1 VNAIVLTIV
10 WAIAGGA
17 AGWVVRWGSV
27 RLALLESGLG
37 LEPGHK
43 PWQVYGPPILAA
55 ILFALFAT
63 EPTSFAQLALRSVFV
78 LVLVQVIFFD
88 FEHRLIL
95 DRVMFPSIALALVV
109 SLFRHPWWAGIAM
122 GVGAGLIFLL
132 LALVGSAIFKAEA
145 LGFGDVKLALF
156 MGVLLGPLPTIQ
168 GLFYGVFLAGVVSV
182 ALIVWHRTMK
192 QTIAYGP
199 YLAAGALIALYLYPG
214 LPTSSA

>member
-1 VNAIVLTIV
+1 MNLVVLPILWAIV
-10 WAIAGGA
+10 GGA

-27 RLALLESGLG
+27 RLALMESGLG

-43 PWQVYGPPILAA
+43 RWQVYGPPILAA

-63 EPTSFAQLALRSVFV
+63 QPTSFAQLALRSVFV

-109 SLFRHPWWAGIAM
+109 SVFRHPWWAGMAT

-132 LALVGSAIFKAEA
+132 LAFVGSAIFKAEA

-168 GLFYGVFLAGVVSV
+168 ALFYGVFLAGVVSV
-182 ALIVWHRTMK
+182 VLIVWHRTMK
-192 QTIAYGP
+192 QTLAYGP
-199 YLAAGALIALYLYPG
+199 YLATGALIALYLYPG

>member
-1 VNAIVLTIV
+1 VNLIVLPIL

-109 SLFRHPWWAGIAM
+109 SLFRHPWWAGMAM
-122 GVGAGLIFLL
+122 GLGAGLIFLL

-156 MGVLLGPLPTIQ
+156 MGILLGPLPTIQ

>member
-1 VNAIVLTIV
+1 VSAIVLPIL
-10 WAIAGGA
+10 WAIVGGA

-27 RLALLESGLG
+27 GLALLEGE

-43 PWQVYGPPILAA
+43 PWQVYGPPVLAA

-63 EPTSFAQLALRSVFV
+63 EPTSFPLLALRSVFV

-95 DRVMFPSIALALVV
+95 DRVMFPSIALAVLVSV
-109 SLFRHPWWAGIAM
+109 FRQPWWAGIAM
-122 GVGAGLIFLL
+122 GLGAGLLFLL

-168 GLFYGVFLAGVVSV
+168 ALFYGVFLAGVVSIV
-182 ALIVWHRTMK
+182 LIVWHRTMK

-199 YLAAGALIALYLYPG
+199 YLAAGALIALYLYTG

>member
-1 VNAIVLTIV
+1 VNAIVLPIL
-10 WAIAGGA
+10 WAIVGGA
-17 AGWVVRWGSV
+17 AGWVVRLGSV
-27 RLALLESGLG
+27 RLALLEGG

-43 PWQVYGPPILAA
+43 RWQVYGPPILAA
-55 ILFALFAT
+55 ILFAIFAT
-63 EPTSFAQLALRSVFV
+63 QPTSFALLALRSVFV
-78 LVLVQVIFFD
+78 LVLVQIIFFD

-109 SLFRHPWWAGIAM
+109 SLFRHPWWTGIAM
-122 GVGAGLIFLL
+122 GLGAGLLFLL

-168 GLFYGVFLAGVVSV
+168 ALFYGVFLAGVVSIV
-182 ALIVWHRTMK
+182 LIVWHRTMK